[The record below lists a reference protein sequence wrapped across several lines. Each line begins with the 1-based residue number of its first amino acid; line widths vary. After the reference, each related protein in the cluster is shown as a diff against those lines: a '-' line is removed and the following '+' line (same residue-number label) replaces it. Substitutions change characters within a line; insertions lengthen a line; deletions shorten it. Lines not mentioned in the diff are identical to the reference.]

1 MLTEL
6 IKWTDDNMHLIN
18 DPETLNEFL
27 TFTRQE
33 KKLKGIWWGAEP
45 GAHDDR
51 VMAFAILL
59 QARSQQVMEM
69 VADRKKLDG
78 YWTREELED
87 AVEEGRI
94 DLFTMNEYIRN
105 KGLYME
111 SREHSK
117 VGRISK
123 YARR

>member
-1 MLTEL
+1 
-6 IKWTDDNMHLIN
+6 
-18 DPETLNEFL
+18 
-27 TFTRQE
+27 
-33 KKLKGIWWGAEP
+33 
-45 GAHDDR
+45 
-51 VMAFAILL
+51 
-59 QARSQQVMEM
+59 MEM